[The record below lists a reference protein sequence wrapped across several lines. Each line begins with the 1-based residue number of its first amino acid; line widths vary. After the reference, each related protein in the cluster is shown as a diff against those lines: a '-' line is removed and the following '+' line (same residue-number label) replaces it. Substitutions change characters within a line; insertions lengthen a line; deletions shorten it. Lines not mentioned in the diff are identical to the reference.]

1 MTELDRES
9 MVLTAGITSSQVT
22 FEIHALMKDANN
34 IDAARNQT
42 IEQDVYVQISSRSR
56 CARGDSV

>member
-1 MTELDRES
+1 

-34 IDAARNQT
+34 IDATRNQT

>member
-34 IDAARNQT
+34 IDATRNQT